1 LSLDVAHWVL
11 RRAAAGMIL
20 AAGGTLNRTATP
32 DQADV
37 PEAKSAAAGAAS

>member
-1 LSLDVAHWVL
+1 
-11 RRAAAGMIL
+11 
-20 AAGGTLNRTATP
+20 LNRAATP